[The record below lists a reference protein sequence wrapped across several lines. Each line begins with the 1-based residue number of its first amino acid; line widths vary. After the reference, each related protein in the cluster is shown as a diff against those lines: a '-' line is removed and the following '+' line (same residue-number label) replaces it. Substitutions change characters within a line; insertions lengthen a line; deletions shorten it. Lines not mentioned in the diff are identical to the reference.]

1 MLYDP
6 SIKENNS
13 NKIKI
18 KGKVFQRLKRIKE
31 SIYLKKDK
39 K

>member
-6 SIKENNS
+6 FSKEKKQ
-13 NKIKI
+13 KIKI
-18 KGKVFQRLKRIKE
+18 KDKVFQRLKRIKE